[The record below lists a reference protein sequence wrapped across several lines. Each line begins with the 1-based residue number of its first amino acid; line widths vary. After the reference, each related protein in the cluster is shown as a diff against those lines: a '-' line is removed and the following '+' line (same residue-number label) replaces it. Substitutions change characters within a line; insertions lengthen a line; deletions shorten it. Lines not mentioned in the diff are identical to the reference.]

1 MILVTGSTGTFGS
14 HVAKELQ
21 KQNINFKAAGQGI
34 EKVKELLGASVNFAE
49 FDWSK
54 PDSFQGLFKG
64 ITAIY
69 LVSPPNSDSF
79 PEQVIPFLQKA
90 KQEGVKFIV
99 LSTVFGTDTNK
110 EGSLFKTELA
120 VQYSGIDYAIV
131 RPNFI
136 FQNFIN
142 YDLGAVKS
150 GTIYLPSGDGKT
162 SYIDVRDVALAI
174 VGILANTQKH
184 ISKVY
189 NITGSEA
196 LSHEAAA
203 KIFTEVLGTE
213 VENINPTEEEYR
225 NMLIGYSVPQATVDF
240 MAMLYSFIKAGYFTT
255 ITSDYESL
263 TGKQP
268 TTFKQFVSDHKAIFL
283 NR

>member
-21 KQNINFKAAGQGI
+21 ILNINFKAAGQGI
-34 EKVKELLGASVNFAE
+34 KKLKELLGTSTNFAE

-54 PDSFQGLFKG
+54 PDSFNGLFKG

-69 LVSPPNSDSF
+69 LVSPPNSNSF

-90 KQEGVKFIV
+90 KEEGVKFIV
-99 LSTVFGTDTNK
+99 LSTVFGTDANN
-110 EGSLFKTELA
+110 EGSLYKTELA
-120 VQYSGIDYAIV
+120 VQHSGIDYAIV

-162 SYIDVRDVALAI
+162 SYIDVRDVAIAI

-196 LSHEAAA
+196 LNHEAAA

-213 VENINPTEEEYR
+213 VRNINPTDEEYK
-225 NMLIGYSVPQATVDF
+225 NMLTGYNVPEATVDF
-240 MAMLYSFIKAGYFTT
+240 MALLYSFIKAGYFTT

-268 TTFKQFVSDHKAIFL
+268 TTFKQFVNDHKAIFA
-283 NR
+283 NG

>member
-21 KQNINFKAAGQGI
+21 KQNINFRAAGQKI
-34 EKVKELLGASVNFAE
+34 EKMKELLGTSANFAE

-54 PDSFQGLFKG
+54 PDSFNGLFTG
-64 ITAIY
+64 VTAIY

-90 KQEGVKFIV
+90 KLEGVKFIV
-99 LSTVFGTDTNK
+99 LSTVFGADTNK
-110 EGSLFKTELA
+110 EGSLYKTELA
-120 VQYSGIDYAIV
+120 VQHSGIDYSII

-150 GTIYLPSGDGKT
+150 GVIYLPSGDGET
-162 SYIDVRDVALAI
+162 SYIDVRDVAIAI

-189 NITGSEA
+189 DITGSEA
-196 LSHEAAA
+196 LTHEAAA
-203 KIFTEVLGTE
+203 KVFTEVLGTE
-213 VENINPTEEEYR
+213 VKNINPTEKEYK
-225 NMLIGYSVPQATVDF
+225 NMLIGYNVPEVTVDF

-263 TGKQP
+263 TGKKP
-268 TTFKQFVSDHKAIFL
+268 TTFKNFVSDHRAIFS
-283 NR
+283 NS

>member
-34 EKVKELLGASVNFAE
+34 EKVKELLGTSVNFAE
-49 FDWSK
+49 IDWSK

-69 LVSPPNSDSF
+69 LVSPPNSDLF

-90 KQEGVKFIV
+90 KQEDVKFIV

-225 NMLIGYSVPQATVDF
+225 NMLTGYSVPQATVDF